1 MATAVHTLD
10 GTYELDR
17 THSTVQFAVQHLGI
31 STFRA
36 SFGDVDARLTIEEGV
51 TGLDARARVE
61 SVSIVDPP
69 EFRQHVVRGNDF
81 FAANDYPL
89 ITFRSTR
96 VAVDED
102 GRLRVSGELSMR
114 GVSRVVTASGVFIPP
129 TEDPFGGQRLGIALA
144 ATIDRQDW
152 GMGWQT
158 PLPSG
163 GDALGWKVEVSAH
176 LELTRTP

>member
-36 SFGDVDARLTIEEGV
+36 SFGHVDARLTIEEGV
-51 TGLDARARVE
+51 AALEARALVE
-61 SVSIVDPP
+61 SASIVDPP
-69 EFRQHVVRGNDF
+69 EFREHVVRGNDF
-81 FAANDYPL
+81 FAADDYPL
-89 ITFRSTR
+89 ITFRSTS
-96 VAVDED
+96 VALDED
-102 GRLRVSGELSMR
+102 GRARVSGELSMR
-114 GVSRVVTASGVFIPP
+114 DISREVHASGVFTPP

-152 GMGWQT
+152 GMDWQT

-163 GDALGWKVEVSAH
+163 ADALGWQVEISAH